1 MNMMIVATSPFTFLS
16 EMFLPDTVSGS
27 VKSGA
32 VVPNATIVEGVLA
45 IL

>member
-1 MNMMIVATSPFTFLS
+1 VANLPFTFS
-16 EMFLPDTVSGS
+16 REIFFPDTVSVR

-45 IL
+45 II